1 MRTKLSKLCPSVHL
15 LPHDGVVPQKGSGG
29 GGDGLKDRAC
39 LMRTK
44 LRRKKKNKTKL
55 VTSKSQNYTK
65 SPVKWVRLDGIG
77 ALCDCV
83 CAGSVS
89 ATISRLAR
97 DGEAEEER
105 TDF

>member
-1 MRTKLSKLCPSVHL
+1 MK
-15 LPHDGVVPQKGSGG
+15 
-29 GGDGLKDRAC
+29 A
-39 LMRTK
+39 
-44 LRRKKKNKTKL
+44 KKKQNKTSYDK
-55 VTSKSQNYTK
+55 KQNYTK

-105 TDF
+105 TKFWSSD

>member
-1 MRTKLSKLCPSVHL
+1 L
-15 LPHDGVVPQKGSGG
+15 LNEENEMK
-29 GGDGLKDRAC
+29 AE
-39 LMRTK
+39 
-44 LRRKKKNKTKL
+44 KKNKTKL
-55 VTSKSQNYTK
+55 VTTKKQNYTK

-105 TDF
+105 TKFWSSD